1 LPTEFTTVDQLPEDP
16 LQMPPPYW
24 RSSGVIFQI
33 TSTLEDLCNLL
44 TALLEIH
51 PRIENLLSEYFAKNP
66 KPPEND
72 EEFEEFGDISEPLW
86 ELESK
91 IKLKCELAV
100 FMASIES
107 EDLINRIS
115 VYNLHKDI
123 SESIERLSLPEKFLV
138 VTTSLTGST
147 GKSTRPYE
155 AIKKLTTWRNTYAH
169 GHCTDRPTKSLRHN
183 HLISPN
189 EYPSVP
195 KEVQNMVSLLDGY
208 LVLSRHLRSI
218 SRNDYTK
225 GESTHDSEIEEYL
238 SEVRRYKFSYKGNG
252 EIYEVE
258 YTS

>member
-1 LPTEFTTVDQLPEDP
+1 LSTEFTTVDQLPEDP

-33 TSTLEDLCNLL
+33 TSALEELCKLL
-44 TALLEIH
+44 RALRDVH
-51 PRIENLLSEYFAKNP
+51 PRIEVLLSEYFARNP
-66 KPPEND
+66 EPSED
-72 EEFEEFGDISEPLW
+72 DEEFGDISEPLW

-91 IKLKCELAV
+91 IKLKCELVV
-100 FMASIES
+100 FMAAIES
-107 EDLINRIS
+107 EDLINRVS

-123 SESIERLSLPEKFLV
+123 SESIERLSPPEKYLV
-138 VTTSLTGST
+138 VTASLTEST

-169 GHCTDRPTKSLRHN
+169 GHCADRPTKSLRHN

-195 KEVQNMVSLLDGY
+195 NEVQNMVSLLEGY
-208 LVLSRHLRSI
+208 LVLLRHLRSI

-225 GESTHDSEIEEYL
+225 GESLHDSEIEEYL
-238 SEVRRYKFSYKGNG
+238 SQIKRYKFSYEGNG
-252 EIYEVE
+252 DIYELK